1 MADAEEPK
9 AGKQTAAELL
19 GDWRG
24 AERDVAHA
32 QSHADT
38 VAIAANAARQ
48 AQIAAEETS
57 EAARLSQAAAEHAAN
72 AADRTAEAAALTAV
86 AAADDEAVDKT
97 ILEHALRTASEA
109 GDRFRDAQRRGFQ
122 PPLSETGSAE
132 A

>member
-9 AGKQTAAELL
+9 PAKQTAAELL
-19 GDWRG
+19 GEWRG

-32 QSHADT
+32 QTHADT
-38 VAIAANAARQ
+38 VAIAANAAKQ

-86 AAADDEAVDKT
+86 AAADDAAVDKSV
-97 ILEHALRTASEA
+97 LDQALQAAADA
-109 GDRFRDAQRRGFQ
+109 GDRFRDAQRRGFK
-122 PPLSETGSAE
+122 PSVAEPGPAE